1 VRFFRIPGFTGIE
14 AHRDD
19 ADRGS
24 LRIVEG
30 CLPFGTGGL
39 RSGPAW
45 EKIGSVDRIGDD
57 DRNHVSAADDGN
69 GNSMIFV
76 SRNCEIHDL
85 VLFSEENTKFE
96 SLGISYDVAVP
107 VEGMFSRDD
116 ATISSIGNRLYA
128 IGDGSQEAM
137 YIGKGPVGSG
147 AEVYPDETLYTQEWS
162 RFPKCQ
168 YYARGPKAT
177 IFAAGNPDKPLTVY
191 ISEPAGLTASFKD
204 SPYSTEDT
212 SDLYNAGKLSTVDI
226 LGSDASKITALS
238 TRGEQVVV
246 HTDKGAFLLYAPTAD
261 QASTGY
267 RVEQAPATNFS
278 SAVNHKVVS
287 GEGGTQTFWIGHD
300 GQVYKDEAASR
311 GSAELKS
318 NSDQDQANW
327 KSKGVWEH
335 ELPTDLS
342 GSFSAFSGQTGNY
355 FFFVESD
362 EAANFNFKEDRLYGV
377 TDPNSQQVDSVV
389 YVCGKH
395 GCDLN
400 NINSEEELRRVLRA
414 SPEIEADTV
423 FELADLLKNKGPYCC
438 KPVPGLPDPDNGLY
452 ETCKECQENS
462 ELCNNT
468 GCCCG
473 QLQYFGLGEGGIVPR
488 EATQSEVDLWDVE
501 DWFKEA
507 YGKLSPFMCCP
518 TLTTYTWKLSQDQNF
533 GRDGCTCVQTEEGDG
548 YPTQEECIAAAVA
561 SGECTWD
568 YNECG
573 PCEKTKNGSYLSEKS
588 CKKAIANDPNCEAYN
603 IVNCSCVKDESGK
616 GDFASLADCEAELNS
631 NVDYENCWKY
641 LADESSCSCSRNS
654 EGIFDSSSEC
664 EDYLLTIE
672 SCVKYDLIGCDC
684 LTSLTGAHDTIEACE
699 AEADKIPECLGYKL
713 EGCKCV
719 VDNSDNPEYESLELC
734 DAAAQSKPECD
745 TWDLVKCSCERNDLG
760 AGSYPSLEL
769 CEEDARSADE
779 CKKYTIKD
787 CECIESETGTITG
800 KSVCETIL
808 EANTECKK
816 YTLTSDCECIEDDA
830 GSFESLNSCEIER
843 QKCAEYGISNCTCR
857 ELEGGPYIGL
867 EACYTA
873 LDEAPYDEECAGFSF
888 SDCSCVADP
897 SGPFSTMSDCQT
909 ALAIDE
915 ACNGFWRFPK
925 TFKFDGAPQ
934 ENQCKCQP
942 TSIDAEGMFA
952 DYHDCQHALSLIRP
966 IEDYPY
972 CWSDCEYDG
981 LDPITACCLC
991 SSGPFFSSPLPCD
1004 KPSGLTPSEKH
1015 DYCSSN
1021 GGSSFYIQP
1030 GKCDYSYTCYRWN
1043 EDGDWVNI
1051 CYSGNALP
1059 EDLVNYCT
1067 PRKDA
1072 EPGDENICE
1081 ECPQLQYELVI
1092 DASNACYCKELAPG
1106 DVPATE
1112 NTFST
1117 IEECYEA
1124 QNNTC
1129 KMFKPHAA
1137 SCSCLETFEG
1147 STQENPAFE
1156 REDDCLQNVADN
1168 NPECAWHSISDSC
1181 ECVEDAQNGIY
1192 LGINNCEAA
1201 LKILPG
1207 CEDHYVNELCE
1218 CVISEPEGNTDPPYR
1233 GIIECQNALLNG
1245 DVERCDTST
1254 YDLSSDCDCIKREDG
1269 SGQYTGLDACEAARD
1284 ASEGCKA
1291 HWISEDCTSCTTID
1305 PADGSTGFANK
1316 AACEDAIANNQ
1327 LPERC
1332 ITYYWAD
1339 ENCESCTTTDPGDG
1353 SPKFTSQN
1361 DCLDALD
1368 LGQIARC
1375 CSTDLQYEK
1384 NDTEQVCFSGDSI
1397 TPNASQCDCIE
1408 AGYDIFE
1415 L

>member
-1 VRFFRIPGFTGIE
+1 
-14 AHRDD
+14 
-19 ADRGS
+19 
-24 LRIVEG
+24 
-30 CLPFGTGGL
+30 
-39 RSGPAW
+39 
-45 EKIGSVDRIGDD
+45 
-57 DRNHVSAADDGN
+57 
-69 GNSMIFV
+69 MIFV

-246 HTDKGAFLLYAPTAD
+246 HTDKGAYLLYAPTAD

-342 GSFSAFSGQTGNY
+342 GSFSTFSGQTGNY
-355 FFFVESD
+355 FFFVESN
-362 EAANFNFKEDRLYGV
+362 EAAKFNFNDGTLNGIV
-377 TDPNSQQVDSVV
+377 DPNAELVESYV
-389 YVCGKH
+389 YVCGKY
-395 GCDLN
+395 GCGMGATANRYSTGYLGSLLGMEGSSKEQMMEALA
-400 NINSEEELRRVLRA
+400 SE
-414 SPEIEADTV
+414 SP
-423 FELADLLKNKGPYCC
+423 FCC
-438 KPVPGLPDPDNGLY
+438 KKIVGLPNPAEGLY
-452 ETCKECQENS
+452 ETCEECQENS
-462 ELCNNT
+462 SACNDT
-468 GCCCG
+468 GCCC
-473 QLQYFGLGEGGIVPR
+473 QPHVGIDEEFTPH
-488 EATQSEVDLWDVE
+488 SEETLDSWGMS
-501 DWFKEA
+501 DWFKDA
-507 YGKLSPFMCCP
+507 YATIGPFCCTDSFDPKKSTWTLSN
-518 TLTTYTWKLSQDQNF
+518 DQNF
-533 GRDGCTCVQTEEGDG
+533 GQSGCTCVQTDDGTG
-548 YPTQEECIAAAVA
+548 YPTYAECIAAAMA
-561 SGECTWD
+561 NGNCTWD
-568 YNECG
+568 YTDCG
-573 PCEKTKNGSYLSEKS
+573 PCVNIANGSYFSEKS
-588 CKKAIANDPNCEAYN
+588 CKEAIAKDTACEAYD
-603 IVNCSCVKDESGK
+603 IVDCECKKNESGS
-616 GDFASLADCEAELNS
+616 GAFASLADCETELDS
-631 NVDYENCWKY
+631 NTAYENCWKY
-641 LADESSCSCSRNS
+641 LADESSCSCSLNS
-654 EGIFDSSSEC
+654 AGIFNSSSEC
-664 EDYLLTIE
+664 EDYLLTLE
-672 SCVKYDLIGCDC
+672 SCVRYDLNGCDC
-684 LTSLTGAHDTIEACE
+684 VPSLTGVHDTIEDCE
-699 AEADKIPECLGYKL
+699 AEADKIPQCLGYKL
-713 EGCKCV
+713 EGCTCV
-719 VDNSDNPEYESLELC
+719 VDDSDNPEYESLELC
-734 DAAAQSKPECD
+734 DAAAQSNSECD
-745 TWDLVKCSCERNDLG
+745 TWDLVNCSCARNDLG
-760 AGSYPSLEL
+760 TGSYPSLEL
-769 CEEDARSADE
+769 CEEDASSTTA
-779 CKKYTIKD
+779 CKKYTIID

-808 EANTECKK
+808 ESNTECKK
-816 YTLTSDCECIEDDA
+816 YTLTSDCECIEDA
-830 GSFESLNSCEIER
+830 NGSFESLNSCEIER
-843 QKCAEYGISNCTCR
+843 QKCAEYVISNCTCL

-867 EACYTA
+867 EACHTA
-873 LDEAPYDEECAGFSF
+873 LDEAPYNEECPGYGIVG
-888 SDCSCVADP
+888 CSCVAEP

-909 ALAIDE
+909 AVAIDE

-925 TFKFDGAPQ
+925 PFDFSGGVV
-934 ENQCKCQP
+934 ENPCECYP
-942 TSIDAEGMFA
+942 TSIDGEGMFA
-952 DYHDCQHALSLIRP
+952 DYSQCQDALSKIRP
-966 IEDYPY
+966 EEDYPS
-972 CWSDCEYDG
+972 CWSDCEYVDNISG
-981 LDPITACCLC
+981 CCEC
-991 SSGPFFSSPLPCD
+991 GTGPYFNSAFPCD
-1004 KPSGLTPSEKH
+1004 KQSSASPQVIH
-1015 DYCSSN
+1015 HYCSSK
-1021 GGSSFYIQP
+1021 GGSSYYIET
-1030 GKCDYSYTCYRWN
+1030 GVCNNMNSCFVTN
-1043 EDGDWVNI
+1043 EDGDFVDI
-1051 CYSGNALP
+1051 CYDPSDPP
-1059 EDLVNYCT
+1059 EDFVNECT
-1067 PRKDA
+1067 PREYA

-1092 DASNACYCKELAPG
+1092 DANNACYCDELAPG

-1117 IEECYEA
+1117 LEECYEA

-1156 REDDCLQNVADN
+1156 SEDDCLQNVADN
-1168 NPECAWHSISDSC
+1168 HPECTWHSISDSC

-1201 LKILPG
+1201 LEILPG

-1218 CVISEPEGNTDPPYR
+1218 CVIDEPVGNTDPPYR
-1233 GIIECQNALLNG
+1233 GIIECQNAVLNG

-1254 YDLSSDCDCIKREDG
+1254 YDLSPDCDCIKIEDG
-1269 SGQYTGLDACEAARD
+1269 SGEYTGLDACEAARD
-1284 ASEGCKA
+1284 ASEDCKA

-1305 PADGSTGFANK
+1305 PADGSTEFTNK
-1316 AACEDAIANNQ
+1316 AACEEAIANNQ

-1353 SPKFTSQN
+1353 SPKFTN
-1361 DCLDALD
+1361 EFDCLDALD

-1375 CSTDLQYEK
+1375 CSTELQYFK
-1384 NDTEQVCFSGDSI
+1384 DDTEQACFSGQSF